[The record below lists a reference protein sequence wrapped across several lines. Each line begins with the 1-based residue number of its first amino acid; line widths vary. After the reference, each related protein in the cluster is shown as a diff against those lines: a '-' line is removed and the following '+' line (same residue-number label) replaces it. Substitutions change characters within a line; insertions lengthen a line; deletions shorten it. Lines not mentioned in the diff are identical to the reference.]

1 MSNNTGP
8 TISNWP
14 AQDLWLG
21 QFIYLD
27 GSSWVHIAQSRAA
40 AFEAL
45 AAKEELEIPAGQT
58 AQQVVEE
65 ILGESETTSY
75 NVMPVDSISLA

>member
-8 TISNWP
+8 TISNCP
-14 AQDLWLG
+14 SQDLWLG

-27 GSSWVHIAQSRAA
+27 GSSWVHIAKSCAG

-45 AAKEELEIPAGQT
+45 AAKDELEIPAGRT

-65 ILGESETTSY
+65 MLGESETTSY